1 MTGTN
6 YTRRGF
12 HASALGVAASAALGI
27 AASAALGLGGLALT
41 SAKAA
46 AADLTIGL
54 GAEVTS
60 IDPHFHNLSPNS
72 NIGKHI
78 FDALVHQ
85 DDQQRLSPGLA
96 VSWKALEDATW
107 EFKLRQ
113 GVKFHDGSDFTAE
126 DVAFTVKRA
135 PAVPNSPSSYGIYLA
150 SIAETIVVDPYTVR
164 FKTKAPYPLLP
175 TDISNILIVSS
186 KVGATATTA
195 DYDSGKAAIG
205 TGPFKLVENK
215 KGDRIVLARNDAY
228 WGPKAGWD
236 KATLRLLTNEAS
248 RVAALLAGDVQMIEI
263 IPTQDIAKIK
273 ANKDLSVSSV
283 VGNRLIYLHIDTARD
298 QSPFVTD
305 KAGKPLDK
313 NPLKDVR
320 VRRAISMAIN
330 RQAVVERLMEG
341 EALPAGQLLPE
352 TFFGTS
358 KKLKPDAYDVEG
370 AKKLLAAAG
379 YPDGFGLT
387 IHGPNNRYINDAKIV
402 QTVAQMLSR
411 IGIDAKVDTMP
422 SNVFFSRSSKLEF
435 SLMLVGWGSGTG
447 ETSSPLK
454 SLLATFDPS
463 KGYGPSNRGRY
474 SNPKMDEVLT
484 KALATV
490 DDAAREKLLAEASEI
505 GIGDLGIIP
514 LHYQVNS
521 WAMKKGLTYKPRTD
535 EYTLAQEVKPAT
547 K

>member
-1 MTGTN
+1 MTETN
-6 YTRRGF
+6 FTRRGF
-12 HASALGVAASAALGI
+12 HASALGLAAFAALAVGGAGLSAG
-27 AASAALGLGGLALT
+27 AATAAE
-41 SAKAA
+41 
-46 AADLTIGL
+46 LTIGL
-54 GAEVTS
+54 GADVTS

-72 NIGKHI
+72 NVAHHI
-78 FDALVHQ
+78 FDTLVKQ
-85 DDQQRLSPGLA
+85 DHQQRLSPGLA
-96 VSWKALEDATW
+96 ESWKALEDSTW
-107 EFKLRQ
+107 EFKLRK

-150 SIAETIVVDPYTVR
+150 SIAETTVVDPYTIR

-175 TDISNILIVSS
+175 TDIASIFIVSH

-215 KGDRIVLARNDAY
+215 KGDRIVLAKNDQY
-228 WGPKAGWD
+228 WGPKAAWD

-273 ANKDLSVSSV
+273 ANKDLTVSHV

-298 QSPFVTD
+298 QTPFVTD

-313 NPLKDVR
+313 NPLKDLR
-320 VRRAISMAIN
+320 VRRAISLAIN
-330 RQAVVERLMEG
+330 RQAIVERLMEG

-358 KKLKPDAYDVEG
+358 KKLKPDPYDVDG
-370 AKKLLAAAG
+370 AKKLLTEAG

-484 KALATV
+484 RALSTV

-521 WAMKKGLTYKPRTD
+521 WAMKKGLTYTPRTD
-535 EYTLAQEVKPAT
+535 EYTLAQEVKPA

>member
-1 MTGTN
+1 MTGT
-6 YTRRGF
+6 TFARRGF
-12 HASALGVAASAALGI
+12 HASALGLAACAALAMGGTGLTAG
-27 AASAALGLGGLALT
+27 AATAAE
-41 SAKAA
+41 
-46 AADLTIGL
+46 LTIGL
-54 GAEVTS
+54 GADVTS

-72 NIGKHI
+72 NVGKHI
-78 FDALVHQ
+78 FDSLVHQ

-150 SIAETIVVDPYTVR
+150 SIAETTVVDPYTVR
-164 FKTKAPYPLLP
+164 FKTKGPYPLLP
-175 TDISNILIVSS
+175 TDISNILIVSH
-186 KVGATATTA
+186 KAGATATTA

-228 WGPKAGWD
+228 WGPKPAWD

-273 ANKDLSVSSV
+273 ANKDLTVSSV
-283 VGNRLIYLHIDTARD
+283 VGNRLIYLHVDTARD

-320 VRRAISMAIN
+320 VRRAISKAIN

-358 KKLKPDAYDVEG
+358 KKLKPDAYDVDG
-370 AKKLLAAAG
+370 AKKLLAEAG

-505 GIGDLGIIP
+505 GVGDLGIIP